1 MLPVGSGSLAD
12 ARLSTSG
19 QTTSLLFPPSKD
31 RKQEACDGSILTVA
45 WISFSRE
52 LSERER
58 NQSAGNL
65 FFGLFLFPVEKKE
78 EKTKERDA
86 AD

>member
-1 MLPVGSGSLAD
+1 M
-12 ARLSTSG
+12 R
-19 QTTSLLFPPSKD
+19 
-31 RKQEACDGSILTVA
+31 RITVA

-78 EKTKERDA
+78 EKTKERDP